1 MIFHTEWEALT
12 MAGSS
17 TTSFGGAATGVI
29 LSAVYALNLYRRVM
43 FGEIVNPELKT
54 IADLDKREILI
65 FAPLIIG
72 TLVLGVYPNLIFN
85 LTASSVDGLVGAWRA
100 AVGG

>member
-1 MIFHTEWEALT
+1 MTRRLGLRRRQAGRPCSGAL
-12 MAGSS
+12 AC
-17 TTSFGGAATGVI
+17 TTAQRSAALRLRHRLQLFQVGIT
-29 LSAVYALNLYRRVM
+29 
-43 FGEIVNPELKT
+43 
-54 IADLDKREILI
+54 DLDAREILI